1 MQIRV
6 SSGEFSLISMNKYNI
21 CQLEVHDVEVC
32 PLYYQLVPGR
42 SVRSKK
48 SPVALCVA
56 LLTNVGFFC
65 EKVWTSSQPR
75 KRWIKLSVSR
85 SQKVHCLLKR
95 CLFYGDNHSLQF
107 FCEEV

>member
-1 MQIRV
+1 MQILV
-6 SSGEFSLISMNKYNI
+6 GSGEFSLISMNKYDI

-32 PLYYQLVPGR
+32 PLYYQQVPGR

-48 SPVALCVA
+48 SLVALSVVVS
-56 LLTNVGFFC
+56 TNVGFFA
-65 EKVWTSSQPR
+65 KRFGRVHSPRTDGSSFLCLVHR
-75 KRWIKLSVSR
+75 KYI
-85 SQKVHCLLKR
+85 CLLRR